1 MGAVYLARRLH
12 IGDDVAVKLLHSDLV
27 VEAQAVERF
36 RREARSAAMINHPN
50 VVSIHDFSDGRA
62 SGSAAYIVMEL
73 VKGSSLRD
81 LLKRAGRFSPAHAV
95 ALMNDICAGVGIAH
109 RQGLLHRDL
118 KPDNVIV
125 KPALHEGDREIAKV
139 VDFGLAKLRDVNSG
153 SMLTQT
159 GTVIGTLSY
168 MSPEQCSSQELD
180 PRADVYSLGAML
192 YEMLTG
198 DPPFKAESFV
208 GLIAKHL
215 HETPPAFPP
224 ALRIPT
230 AVEQVCLRSLAKN
243 RDQRPPDALA
253 LIKELQA
260 ALAAPPPAQP
270 TSPRTAELRPVVPPP
285 EMARASGSRWWK
297 WLLGF
302 AAMVVVLGV
311 TGAVIA
317 VKYGAIQIPQLPVNN
332 VNTTPNRNTPNQNQ
346 KVENDAGK
354 GATPSPQ
361 KEASPRPPVSLK
373 GTWVGTY
380 GPYGQP
386 ARLII
391 NAQQGAQFDGV
402 LEQGTVTVRFSGSLH
417 DSTIKMKQT
426 AVLKG
431 GESAWVLG
439 EDVGTLAENAKRMSG
454 TGKDPI
460 AGVMGMSYE
469 WSFTRQ

>member
-1 MGAVYLARRLH
+1 
-12 IGDDVAVKLLHSDLV
+12 
-27 VEAQAVERF
+27 
-36 RREARSAAMINHPN
+36 
-50 VVSIHDFSDGRA
+50 
-62 SGSAAYIVMEL
+62 
-73 VKGSSLRD
+73 
-81 LLKRAGRFSPAHAV
+81 
-95 ALMNDICAGVGIAH
+95 MNDICAGVGIAH

-198 DPPFKAESFV
+198 TPPFTAESFV

-215 HETPPAFPP
+215 HETPPPFPP

-230 AVEQVCLRSLAKN
+230 TVERVCLRALAKDRN
-243 RDQRPPDALA
+243 QRPADALA
-253 LIKELQA
+253 FIKELQT
-260 ALAAPPPAQP
+260 ALTTPPPSPPPRVTTPTADLTPVVSPTPIAAP
-270 TSPRTAELRPVVPPP
+270 
-285 EMARASGSRWWK
+285 SGSRWWK

-302 AAMVVVLGV
+302 ALVCVVLGV
-311 TGAVIA
+311 TGAAIA
-317 VKYGAIQIPQLPVNN
+317 VKYGAIKIPQLVANN
-332 VNTTPNRNTPNQNQ
+332 ANVTPNNNTPNQNQ
-346 KVENDAGK
+346 KPENDAGK
-354 GATPSPQ
+354 GVPGAVQKEPSP
-361 KEASPRPPVSLK
+361 KPLVNLK

-380 GPYGQP
+380 GPFGQP

-391 NAQQGAQFDGV
+391 KAQQGAQFDGV
-402 LEQGTVTVRFSGSLH
+402 LEQGSISVAFNGSIKDAAL
-417 DSTIKMKQT
+417 KMKQT
-426 AVLKG
+426 TVLKG

-439 EDVGTLAENAKRMSG
+439 EDVGTLSENGKRMSG